1 MYVMR
6 HNEIK
11 KLIEAVEYKFGK
23 KIKVADDFE
32 SLATDIKTKC
42 EEYLSPLALKKL
54 WGVFTNMEK
63 PKPHTLDTLSL
74 FLGFQDW
81 DGFKSALHG
90 ESDGETNYESGKLV
104 AKSDLEKGNKLQFRW
119 KPDHVCVVR
128 YEGDNRFTVMSSSNN
143 EILNVADTFRCV
155 GCENGKPLLITNV
168 LHNEQL
174 LESLE
179 IGDDDGIRFMLV
191 NK

>member
-1 MYVMR
+1 MR

-11 KLIEAVEYKFGK
+11 KLIEAVEFKFGK
-23 KIKVADDFE
+23 KIKVTDDFE
-32 SLATDIKTKC
+32 KLATDIKTKC
-42 EEYLSPLALKKL
+42 EECLSPLTLKKL
-54 WGVFTNMEK
+54 WGFLTNMEK

-119 KPDHVCVVR
+119 KPDHICVVR
-128 YEGDNRFTVMSSSNN
+128 YDGDNLFTVMSSSNN
-143 EILNVADTFRCV
+143 EILNVGDTFQCT
-155 GCENGKPLLITNV
+155 GCENGKPLIKANV
-168 LHNEQL
+168 HHNEQL

-179 IGDDDGIRFMLV
+179 IGDTDGIRFMLA
-191 NK
+191 NN

>member
-1 MYVMR
+1 MR

-11 KLIEAVEYKFGK
+11 KLIEAVEFKFGK
-23 KIKVADDFE
+23 KIKVTDDFE
-32 SLATDIKTKC
+32 NLATDIKTKC
-42 EEYLSPLALKKL
+42 EEYLSPLTLKKL
-54 WGVFTNMEK
+54 WGFLTNMEK

-81 DGFKSALHG
+81 DGFKLALHG

-143 EILNVADTFRCV
+143 EILNVADTFQCV
-155 GCENGKPLLITNV
+155 GCENGKPIMMTNV

-174 LESLE
+174 LGSLA
-179 IGDDDGIRFMLV
+179 IGDADGIRFMLV